1 MCTTSMPR
9 NSKKTKGTREDMVLV
24 YGKHPVAEALR
35 RHPEAVQEV
44 FLDPHSGTDAL
55 RARAKEAGIPVAP
68 WSALA
73 ARAGAPAEDAVHQG
87 AAARVRTGTLLLP
100 YGGFIANVPKA
111 PSTLLVVLAEVQ
123 DPHNVGAVIRSAAAF
138 GAAGV
143 LLPAHRQA
151 PVTGAVV
158 KSSAG
163 AACLVPLVRIGN
175 VATTLA
181 ELKCEGC
188 WAYGLAGGGT
198 VPLQREE
205 FTRPSVLVV
214 GNEHYGL
221 RPRIRDACDLVLSI
235 PQHPRCESL
244 NVSAAAAVAL
254 YEWSRAHPEA
264 LGGA

>member
-1 MCTTSMPR
+1 
-9 NSKKTKGTREDMVLV
+9 MVLV

-35 RHPEAVQEV
+35 HHPEAVQEV
-44 FLDPHSGTDAL
+44 FLDPHGGTEVL
-55 RARAKEAGIPVAP
+55 RARAKEAGTPVAP
-68 WSALA
+68 WGTLA
-73 ARAGAPAEDAVHQG
+73 ARTGVLLEDVAHQG

-100 YGGFIANVPKA
+100 YGGFIANLPKA

-151 PVTGAVV
+151 PVTGTAV

-163 AACLVPLVRIGN
+163 AAFSVPLVCIGN
-175 VATTLA
+175 VATTL
-181 ELKCEGC
+181 EDLKREGF
-188 WAYGLAGGGT
+188 WVYGLAGGGT

-244 NVSAAAAVAL
+244 NVSAAVAVAL

-264 LGGA
+264 LGSE